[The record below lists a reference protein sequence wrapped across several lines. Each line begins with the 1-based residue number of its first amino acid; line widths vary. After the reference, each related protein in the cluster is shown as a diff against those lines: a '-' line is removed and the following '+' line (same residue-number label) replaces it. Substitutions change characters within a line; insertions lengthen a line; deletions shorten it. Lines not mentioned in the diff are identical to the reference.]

1 MNFKIKRD
9 LFIELIEEC
18 FAYIVAI
25 AFVVFIFYP
34 VSFLKWV
41 FSLFKRIYLKIKK
54 EVRFFM

>member
-1 MNFKIKRD
+1 MEFEKISD

-41 FSLFKRIYLKIKK
+41 FSLFKRIYLKIK
-54 EVRFFM
+54 EVKFLM